1 MTAEQTAPTTPPRTA
16 AARDLCV
23 TCLLRVGRPR
33 PTVLRAVVCGPCWA
47 AHGGSPDAAEI
58 GPTPPET
65 VTSVDPAGQGQWL
78 RALRRQPWVQ
88 AARVDARRNVLTVAR
103 LVALY
108 AQWDTLESRP
118 TWAKLIARSGLAERT
133 VARWLQE
140 LRVRGWLAHLEHG
153 STPTTRPM
161 ALAHLAGNRA
171 ALYGLRIP
179 LTPEEALAQAG
190 ERLVGALGEMLDATG
205 SDGQRPGPETPS
217 EQPEQRRPGDKSGT
231 LPLSV
236 KDSSEELISGFTRA
250 SEPVDNFPTHRS
262 DQTKP
267 EKTAL
272 RAGSDTRRSPDLS
285 IMVPV
290 GGYQMLACA
299 DWLRARLP
307 VFARCS
313 RKLIRH
319 LCKPY
324 WRAGWCGRDIVH
336 ALDHRPS
343 IFSQPTGVLLSP
355 AYVVSPAQFIRSRL
369 AAWRTDDGVIVVGYW
384 AAKVADAGEATTAPA
399 RVADRH
405 GRAGAALLRAGERTL
420 TAERIAEH
428 GRTVRAQIRSR
439 ATAGQPRPSPSP
451 RPTPRSEA
459 DLRRAQLVAEARA
472 ELARHAAQ
480 ENAGNHPDTVP
491 EVSPTSATPPP
502 TVAGLTPART
512 QDAVGTV
519 YERARARAYAER
531 GRGTRRRTPR

>member
-1 MTAEQTAPTTPPRTA
+1 
-16 AARDLCV
+16 
-23 TCLLRVGRPR
+23 
-33 PTVLRAVVCGPCWA
+33 
-47 AHGGSPDAAEI
+47 
-58 GPTPPET
+58 
-65 VTSVDPAGQGQWL
+65 
-78 RALRRQPWVQ
+78 VQ

-118 TWAKLIARSGLAERT
+118 TWARLIARSGLAERT

-161 ALAHLAGNRA
+161 ALAHLDGNRA

-179 LTPEEALAQAG
+179 LTPEEALTQAG
-190 ERLVGALGEMLDATG
+190 ERLVVALGEMLDNAGPDGESSASGTG
-205 SDGQRPGPETPS
+205 SQ
-217 EQPEQRRPGDKSGT
+217 QPEQPRTGDKSGS

-236 KDSSEELISGFTRA
+236 KDSSQELVSGFTRA
-250 SEPVDNFPTHRS
+250 SEPVDNFPTPTS
-262 DQTKP
+262 GQATAIT
-267 EKTAL
+267 TAL
-272 RAGSDTRRSPDLS
+272 RAGSEEGGSPDLS

-290 GGYQMLACA
+290 GGYQMLVCA

-313 RKLIRH
+313 RKLVRC

-324 WRAGWCGRDIVH
+324 WQAGWCGRDIVH
-336 ALDHRPS
+336 AMDHRPS
-343 IFSQPTGVLLSP
+343 VFSQPTRVLLTP
-355 AYVVSPAQFIRSRL
+355 THVVSPAQFIRSRL
-369 AAWRTDDGVIVVGYW
+369 AAWRTGDGAIVAGYW
-384 AAKVADAGEATTAPA
+384 AAKVADATEANTAAA

-428 GRTVRAQIRSR
+428 GRTVRAQIRSC

-480 ENAGNHPDTVP
+480 ANAGNHPDTVP